1 MIDIISL
8 SFYVCLLVLKTVE
21 ELILE
26 CKPEDPIQTGNLKL
40 SMFELIAIVP
50 TKCNESF
57 QIGMNTTRTVEL

>member
-8 SFYVCLLVLKTVE
+8 SFYVCVLVWKTVE

-26 CKPEDPIQTGNLKL
+26 WKPEDPIQTGNLKL

-50 TKCNESF
+50 TKCNELF
-57 QIGMNTTRTVEL
+57 QIGMNASTTVEL